1 MISKLEK
8 ANTQESA
15 KRKRVLGAIVLAV
28 SCLLA
33 GILQAADVK
42 TEIKVRFED
51 VDNIFKKCESRYNFW
66 AGSKQKDKATGWLEL
81 EGLRGEWRAARDYFE
96 VCFRAERA
104 LLNTASEKREKL
116 KDGQVSAEDK
126 EKIRTWLKDNAT
138 RIQKAEEVC
147 KVSSP
152 YEAKAAKMEQS
163 VEKWTIS
170 LRP

>member
-51 VDNIFKKCESRYNFW
+51 VDNIFKKC
-66 AGSKQKDKATGWLEL
+66 
-81 EGLRGEWRAARDYFE
+81 
-96 VCFRAERA
+96 
-104 LLNTASEKREKL
+104 
-116 KDGQVSAEDK
+116 
-126 EKIRTWLKDNAT
+126 
-138 RIQKAEEVC
+138 
-147 KVSSP
+147 
-152 YEAKAAKMEQS
+152 
-163 VEKWTIS
+163 
-170 LRP
+170 